1 MLKFNRNI
9 WLVNGVVII
18 MTVALSLL
26 TVYWHHQMFELYE
39 IEIQVK
45 GKNQSLMA
53 LNKQLLMERS
63 ELFSGMAVYEKAQ
76 NTLLMYSPDT
86 KTKNIAL

>member
-1 MLKFNRNI
+1 
-9 WLVNGVVII
+9 
-18 MTVALSLL
+18 MTVVLSLL

-76 NTLLMYSPDT
+76 NILLMHSPGKDA
-86 KTKNIAL
+86 KGLAL